1 MRRVLLGA
9 ALGALLTIL
18 VAAPAGAVPP
28 NEILIAR
35 NLQRVGIVPSY
46 ATPIMACAAAQA
58 LAAKGP
64 DYQTKPAAGSR
75 RLKMLGW
82 WAS

>member
-1 MRRVLLGA
+1 MRRLLLGV

-35 NLQRVGIVPSY
+35 NLQRLGILPPLRY
-46 ATPIMACAAAQA
+46 AGAW
-58 LAAKGP
+58 
-64 DYQTKPAAGSR
+64 R
-75 RLKMLGW
+75 RHCPG
-82 WAS
+82 AS